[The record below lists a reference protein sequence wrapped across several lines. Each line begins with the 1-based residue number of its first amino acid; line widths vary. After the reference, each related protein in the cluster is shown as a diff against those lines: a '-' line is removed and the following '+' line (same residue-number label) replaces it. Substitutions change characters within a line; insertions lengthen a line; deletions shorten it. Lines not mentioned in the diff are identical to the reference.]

1 MSNWL
6 ERVTDLIGI
15 KTKHEL
21 TAKFALILRDEL
33 SLSQCLILMP
43 TSDGRRLVPH
53 GGQVD
58 ASWAVNDLNNP
69 FAHVLQNAKSMSL
82 SADELLFW
90 QSDRSFAE
98 LVSNV
103 GMFESV
109 CIQPLP
115 LRSNQVQ
122 LVLFML
128 GEERA
133 VSKAFNSADGIK
145 FIDVFTKQ
153 WNLLEE
159 MEREQRDIQVLTESL
174 NDMQRDTKQRDQAN
188 KLSHSLI
195 GQSPVMQRLR
205 QQIVSAAESQLSV
218 MVQGDTGTGKELVA
232 QAIHQLSSRNSEP
245 LVAINCAAIP
255 ENLLESELF
264 GYCKGAFSG
273 AESDRKGLIAQAD
286 GGTLFL
292 DEIGDMPLS
301 LQAKLLRVLET
312 KRFRPIGGKEELS
325 SDFRLVSATHV
336 NLLAQV
342 RNKQFR
348 QDLYYRLFQYPLTLP
363 KLSERLEDID
373 LLSQHFVKE
382 FNTQHGTQI
391 RGLHYRALDCLKQYT
406 FPGNVRELKHL
417 IEFGCAQ
424 CRDELEVS
432 EGSFANR
439 IACLNFELQSAEQ
452 PVMPQALSQPT
463 FIADN
468 PYPTQQGDF
477 SAIND
482 LKQAMN
488 DYEESIIRERLNQFS
503 GDRGKA
509 AKSLGIPKRTLAYKC
524 QKLEIKA
531 V

>member
-1 MSNWL
+1 MANWL
-6 ERVTDLIGI
+6 ERVTELIGI
-15 KTKHEL
+15 KTKSEL
-21 TAKFALILRDEL
+21 MTRFVDMLVAEL
-33 SLSQCLILMP
+33 SLSNCMVLTP
-43 TSDGRRLVPH
+43 NSEGRRLAPH
-53 GGQVD
+53 RAESGVSWGVD
-58 ASWAVNDLNNP
+58 DLNTP
-69 FAHVLQNAKSMSL
+69 FAHVLQSATPMTL

-90 QSDRSFAE
+90 QSDRAFAD
-98 LVSNV
+98 LVAGV

-109 CIQPLP
+109 CIRPLP
-115 LRSNQVQ
+115 MNSKQVQ
-122 LVLFML
+122 LLLFMQ
-128 GEERA
+128 GDQR
-133 VSKAFNSADGIK
+133 GIEK
-145 FIDVFTKQ
+145 MFASQECLQFVDVFTKQ
-153 WNLLEE
+153 WQLLDE
-159 MEREQRDIQVLTESL
+159 MEREQRDIKVLSESL
-174 NDMQRDTKQRDQAN
+174 SDMQRDSQQRDMAD
-188 KLSHSLI
+188 KLSQSLI
-195 GQSPVMQRLR
+195 GKSAAMQRLR
-205 QQIVSAAESQLSV
+205 QQIVSAAASQLSV
-218 MVQGDTGTGKELVA
+218 MIQGDTGTGKELVA
-232 QAIHQLSSRNSEP
+232 QAIHQLSNRNAQP

-312 KRFRPIGGKEELS
+312 KQFRPIGGKEELS

-342 RNKQFR
+342 RNKLFR

-363 KLSERLEDID
+363 RLSERLEDLD
-373 LLSQHFVKE
+373 QLSQHFVNE
-382 FNTQHGTQI
+382 FNQQHGTHI
-391 RGLHYRALDCLKQYT
+391 RGLHYRALDCLKQYS

-417 IEFGCAQ
+417 VEFGCAQ
-424 CRDELEVS
+424 CRDELEVG

-439 IACLNFELQSAEQ
+439 IACLNFELQHAEPASAQAVQ
-452 PVMPQALSQPT
+452 PN
-463 FIADN
+463 FINDN
-468 PYPTQQGDF
+468 PYVSPSNDF

-488 DYEESIIRERLNQFS
+488 DYEEQIIRERLNQFA

-531 V
+531 L